1 MGTLSRYILPL
12 GTSKLA
18 FSYLSPPTLP
28 QFLSIPWIG
37 RWDGE
42 LPILNISYHLN
53 ISWNVRC
60 VMGET

>member
-12 GTSKLA
+12 GTSKLS
-18 FSYLSPPTLP
+18 FSYLSPPLL
-28 QFLSIPWIG
+28 QFLSVPWIG

-42 LPILNISYHLN
+42 HPVLDISYHLIVSGN
-53 ISWNVRC
+53 IRC